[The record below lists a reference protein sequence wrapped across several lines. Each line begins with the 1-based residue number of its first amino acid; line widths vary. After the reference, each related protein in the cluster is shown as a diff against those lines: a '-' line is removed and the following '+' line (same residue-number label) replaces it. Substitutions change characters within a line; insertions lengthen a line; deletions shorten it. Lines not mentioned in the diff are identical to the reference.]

1 MSGRCR
7 CFGAGVVSVAT
18 TRTGA
23 VVVAAVIVI
32 PVTTTGVRAAAEA
45 MTAVVVAMSR
55 VMVIVHTART
65 RVMVIRVIVV
75 RVIVTPMIVI
85 PMIVTP
91 LIAIPMIAT
100 PIPEAPPK
108 RELTKTSHELIRTP
122 RKTKTRIGRKRT
134 HERAI
139 PTAAIRIATA
149 RVDPSQ
155 TNVV

>member
-75 RVIVTPMIVI
+75 RVIVTPL
-85 PMIVTP
+85 IVT
-91 LIAIPMIAT
+91 PMIAT

-108 RELTKTSHELIRTP
+108 RELTKTSHELIKIP
-122 RKTKTRIGRKRT
+122 RETTKTRIGRKRT
-134 HERAI
+134 QERAI

>member
-1 MSGRCR
+1 
-7 CFGAGVVSVAT
+7 
-18 TRTGA
+18 
-23 VVVAAVIVI
+23 VIVI

-65 RVMVIRVIVV
+65 RVIVIRVIVV
-75 RVIVTPMIVI
+75 RVIVTPLIV
-85 PMIVTP
+85 
-91 LIAIPMIAT
+91 IPMIAT

-108 RELTKTSHELIRTP
+108 RELTMTSHELTMTSHELTKTSHELIKIP
-122 RKTKTRIGRKRT
+122 RETTKTRIGRKRT
-134 HERAI
+134 QERAI